1 MRARADAEKIPE
13 FVELLRNHAPTAS
26 DALIEALGGFGGFN
40 GFGLA
45 ETEVRDRLTPAFQRG
60 VRAAIDATARLQG
73 LFESTEEAL
82 RETLSMLFE
91 NMDDMRAAEEEEEDE
106 EDGGGEERENGT
118 DAAAGP
124 AKERSPVRALLE
136 ARRVGLAP
144 LSNANRRDASNPPDH
159 QPEGAGAKL
168 PAPLA
173 RHGTMRLRAVHR
185 DARSGD
191 AATSAWLLD
200 WEDVMREEKTT
211 CARRCREWAKRQRQR
226 RGAKGNNLKGPPT
239 TTPTL
244 SMRTGF
250 LDVATGR
257 DVVDCYEL
265 WVRLSHLAHRG
276 SRIARAAATAAPSS
290 VHPRIYL
297 GGALAANS
305 EHTLRALGV
314 RSVLNCTDD
323 LADALIDAVPPFNFG
338 RVPVEDTPETDIAA
352 TFEAASAFIADAI
365 EGECEGEGGGKG
377 GVLVHCFEGKSR
389 SATIVAQ
396 HLVRATRRPLREVL
410 ERAREAHPGVR
421 PNAGFLTQLSAFERR
436 ALGSASDLGPF
447 EAEAGAR
454 AKPKA
459 RRCPACGAECG
470 VSLAAVAAHARRAHG
485 AGVEVGRRRTS

>member
-1 MRARADAEKIPE
+1 
-13 FVELLRNHAPTAS
+13 
-26 DALIEALGGFGGFN
+26 
-40 GFGLA
+40 
-45 ETEVRDRLTPAFQRG
+45 
-60 VRAAIDATARLQG
+60 
-73 LFESTEEAL
+73 
-82 RETLSMLFE
+82 
-91 NMDDMRAAEEEEEDE
+91 
-106 EDGGGEERENGT
+106 
-118 DAAAGP
+118 
-124 AKERSPVRALLE
+124 
-136 ARRVGLAP
+136 
-144 LSNANRRDASNPPDH
+144 
-159 QPEGAGAKL
+159 
-168 PAPLA
+168 
-173 RHGTMRLRAVHR
+173 MRLRAVHR